1 MVFIHVAVMTVLFPL
16 FPRADRQSGWPRM
29 VKLAQFG
36 VYFYVWMMHVEAN
49 TPGESVG
56 GTGRPLVIGHRGSSG
71 VLPEHSLPAYRL
83 AIEQG
88 ADYIE
93 CDICVT
99 KDLQLV
105 CLHDSWLS
113 VVTDSER
120 VFVDR
125 PKPTHYILLYDISV
139 TDHFTFDFTLQE
151 LRQLRLRQRWSYR
164 DQTHNGRFTIP
175 TFDEFVE
182 LIKSANR
189 TVGIYPELKDTDLLN
204 SQDILRAANTT
215 LEELVAASLTRHG
228 YTHAHHACM
237 MQSFSTPTLR
247 RFASFNGV
255 RLVRLTKG
263 MVPTLQQLRDW
274 AELAYGIGIAKDLLT
289 TKDADGKI
297 TGETG
302 VVARAHSVGL
312 VVYVATF
319 RNDEKLP
326 LNFRQDP
333 HEEFAYYIDHLHID
347 GLSVDFPA
355 TLSRFLACR
364 ERHGDKHAAANEG
377 ASWKQVFVVVCLAL
391 YPLYQV
397 VLYCGV
403 RR

>member
-1 MVFIHVAVMTVLFPL
+1 MTVLFRL
-16 FPRADRQSGWPRM
+16 FPPVGRESVWRR
-29 VKLAQFG
+29 VRLALFG
-36 VYFYVWMMHVEAN
+36 ACFYVWMVHVEAS
-49 TPGESVG
+49 TPGVSAS

-83 AIEQG
+83 AVEQG

-93 CDICVT
+93 CDISVT

-105 CLHDSWLS
+105 CLHDSWLG

-120 VFVDR
+120 VFVDQ
-125 PKPTHYILLYDISV
+125 PKPTHYNLMYDVNV
-139 TDHFTFDFTLQE
+139 TDHFSFDFTLQE
-151 LRQLRLRQRWSYR
+151 LRRLRLRQRWSYR
-164 DQTHNGRFTIP
+164 DQTYNGRFTIS

-182 LIKSANR
+182 IVKSANR
-189 TVGIYPELKDTDLLN
+189 TVGIYPELRDTDLLN
-204 SQDILRAANTT
+204 SQDIMRAANTT

-228 YTHAHHACM
+228 YTQPHHACM
-237 MQSFSTPTLR
+237 MQSFSTRTLR

-263 MVPTLQQLRDW
+263 VVPTLQQLRDW

-289 TKDADGKI
+289 TTDADGKI
-297 TGETG
+297 AGVTG

-312 VVYVATF
+312 VVNVATF

-326 LNFRQDP
+326 WNFHQDP
-333 HEEFAYYIDHLHID
+333 HEEFAYYIDHLHVD

-364 ERHGDKHAAANEG
+364 ERRGDRNAAASEG
-377 ASWKQVFVVVCLAL
+377 ASWNHVFVVVCLAL
-391 YPLYQV
+391 YPLYHV
-397 VLYCGV
+397 MLYCV
-403 RR
+403 VNR